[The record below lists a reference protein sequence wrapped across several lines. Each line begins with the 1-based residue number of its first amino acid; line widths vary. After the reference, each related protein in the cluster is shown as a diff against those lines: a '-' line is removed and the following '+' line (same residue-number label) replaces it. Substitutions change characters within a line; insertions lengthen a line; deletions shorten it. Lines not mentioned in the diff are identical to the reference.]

1 MYELSTLLKN
11 ITKKNKESWE
21 QARMISYVI
30 AQTNSTKKL
39 NPTDILTFSWDN
51 IDSNK
56 ETSISEKDVERLK
69 EKSKQFLNIL

>member
-39 NPTDILTFSWDN
+39 KPTDILTFSWDN

-56 ETSISEKDVERLK
+56 ETSISDKDVERLK
-69 EKSKQFLNIL
+69 EKSKKFLNLL

>member
-39 NPTDILTFSWDN
+39 KPTDILTFSWDN

-56 ETSISEKDVERLK
+56 ETSISDKDVERLK
-69 EKSKQFLNIL
+69 EKSKQFLNLL